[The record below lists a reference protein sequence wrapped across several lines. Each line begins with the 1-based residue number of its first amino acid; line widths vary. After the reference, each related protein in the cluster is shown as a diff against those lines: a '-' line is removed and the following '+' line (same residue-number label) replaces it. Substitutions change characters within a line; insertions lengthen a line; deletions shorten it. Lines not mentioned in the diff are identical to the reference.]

1 MYLSECGKIRT
12 RKTPNMDT
20 FHAVLVSVIINLFP
34 IILYPVVYTWWRNS
48 YIFRNECCKFTVE
61 ERKMYPKSTRCTASL
76 SLKQCCAK
84 VARAGFCMQKQSP
97 EVFYKKTLL
106 CNMYKQE
113 VPSLNRHE
121 MKFEILLR
129 RNFLSFISVI
139 LALNRSGEHFLN
151 TFVPNAPFSLR
162 KGCIGKEWVKL
173 ERTRR
178 LAFQ

>member
-1 MYLSECGKIRT
+1 
-12 RKTPNMDT
+12 
-20 FHAVLVSVIINLFP
+20 
-34 IILYPVVYTWWRNS
+34 
-48 YIFRNECCKFTVE
+48 
-61 ERKMYPKSTRCTASL
+61 MYPKSTRCTASL

-97 EVFYKKTLL
+97 EVFYKKSLL